1 MTRVRCVVMQK
12 NEATLLEPW
21 ILWHAAIFGFSNLT
35 VIDNGST
42 DPAVLDIQ
50 TRYEGKG
57 VHIVRD
63 HASPTDFLHK
73 GDAIAGIIR
82 QWDADDA
89 CDFAVPLDCDE
100 FLTVFLDQL
109 SLDPEV
115 IRRQFD
121 YLVQENATF
130 ITDRL
135 LLNVPEAPDYYL
147 PQIVRRGLFRAQ
159 TIVSLDRGFHNPQ
172 SIYPERYV
180 RTPFVHLHLHNRPDY
195 EEIRRFARQKLA
207 ASETGETLEHPQD
220 GTHLHFYFETG
231 SEDFA
236 AGYRPVPNIYAPVIA
251 QRLRELGIDPDIL
264 LGTGD
269 TIPHPPLN
277 IPSGFVA
284 HRAREAGQQHEYR
297 VFDPV
302 FYARNNPD
310 VAQDAYYGI
319 WPLVHYLTC
328 GWDEGRQS
336 DPGNVPPLVLQMDKA
351 T

>member
-1 MTRVRCVVMQK
+1 MRPRR
-12 NEATLLEPW
+12 
-21 ILWHAAIFGFSNLT
+21 F
-35 VIDNGST
+35 
-42 DPAVLDIQ
+42 PAQ
-50 TRYEGKG
+50 
-57 VHIVRD
+57 
-63 HASPTDFLHK
+63 
-73 GDAIAGIIR
+73 GDVIAGIIR
-82 QWDADDA
+82 QWDAENA

-121 YLVQENATF
+121 YLMQENATF

-236 AGYRPVPNIYAPVIA
+236 AGYRPVPNIYASVIA

-264 LGTGD
+264 LGTD
-269 TIPHPPLN
+269 NTIPHPPQHSIRLCRASGAGGRAAAR
-277 IPSGFVA
+277 IPGVRSGFLRREQPGCGAGCLLRDLAA
-284 HRAREAGQQHEYR
+284 H
-297 VFDPV
+297 
-302 FYARNNPD
+302 
-310 VAQDAYYGI
+310 
-319 WPLVHYLTC
+319 PL
-328 GWDEGRQS
+328 S
-336 DPGNVPPLVLQMDKA
+336 DLRMG
-351 T
+351 